1 VLLRSQQYNRFVPSK
16 KGSVKASYDFTP
28 EAKFNLARLK
38 AELRYKGVPATET
51 GILEVL
57 LNGAEADD
65 RFIRAYRRY
74 LETE

>member
-1 VLLRSQQYNRFVPSK
+1 MLPKSQWYTPTMPSK
-16 KGSVKASYDFTP
+16 KGTIKATYDFTP

-38 AELRYKGVPATET
+38 AELRYRGIPATET

-65 RFIRAYRRY
+65 RLMRAYRRY
-74 LETE
+74 LGE

>member
-1 VLLRSQQYNRFVPSK
+1 MPSK
-16 KGSVKASYDFTP
+16 KGTIKATYDFTP

-38 AELRYKGVPATET
+38 AELRYRGIPATET

-65 RFIRAYRRY
+65 RLMRAYRRY
-74 LETE
+74 LGE